1 MRLVFMGTPDFAIP
15 SLEALIRAGH
25 KLVLV
30 VTQPDRPK
38 GRGGKLTPPP
48 VKEWAL
54 RHGFPC
60 LQPTRL
66 KDPAFL
72 ATLREA
78 KPEAIV
84 VVAYGKI
91 LPPEVLNLSPR
102 GCINLHASLLPKYR
116 GAAPI
121 QHALIAGER
130 ETGVTTMLMDEG
142 MDTGDIL
149 LQESLVVGEEENFG
163 SLHDRLAQLGAE
175 LLCRTLSLW
184 EEGKIKPQ
192 PQDHSQAT
200 YAPPL
205 RSEDEIIRWEEPA
218 EKIKNLVRALD
229 PVPGARTFWQGK
241 VLKIWRARALTGPF
255 GGVPGEVL
263 ALDPEGIVVR
273 AGRGALLVLELQ
285 LAGGKRLKASEF
297 LRGHPNLQPGT
308 VLGS

>member
-1 MRLVFMGTPDFAIP
+1 MRLVFMGTPAFAIP
-15 SLEALIRAGH
+15 SLEALTRAGH
-25 KLVLV
+25 ELVLV

-54 RHGFPC
+54 RYGLPC
-60 LQPTRL
+60 LQPVRL

-72 ATLREA
+72 AALREA
-78 KPEAIV
+78 EPEVIV

-91 LPPEVLNLSPR
+91 LPPEVLNLPPR

-121 QHALIAGER
+121 QHALLSGEK
-130 ETGVTTMLMDEG
+130 ETGVTTILMDEG

-184 EEGKIKPQ
+184 KEGKIKPK

-229 PVPGARTFWQGK
+229 PAPGARTFWQGK

-263 ALDPEGIVVR
+263 ALAPEGIVVR
-273 AGRGALLVLELQ
+273 AGEGALLVLELQ

-297 LRGHPNLQPGT
+297 LRGHSLTPGT